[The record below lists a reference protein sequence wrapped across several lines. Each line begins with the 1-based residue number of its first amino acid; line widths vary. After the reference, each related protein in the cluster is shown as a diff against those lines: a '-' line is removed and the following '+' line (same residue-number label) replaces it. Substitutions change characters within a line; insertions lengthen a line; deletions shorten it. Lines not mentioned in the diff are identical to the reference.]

1 MDLATHLQ
9 IKGLIKKEFNGSSE
23 YATDINH
30 YEDNHFQKYPIVT
43 EQIYAV
49 EVKVSESTKICNFDS
64 YRESENILNNKP
76 LNNKKET
83 LENLENTTE
92 TNNAAEMDLK
102 MKKGSVYK
110 GKTIL
115 FLYRM

>member
-30 YEDNHFQKYPIVT
+30 YEDNHFEKYPIVT

-49 EVKVSESTKICNFDS
+49 EVKV
-64 YRESENILNNKP
+64 ILI
-76 LNNKKET
+76 
-83 LENLENTTE
+83 
-92 TNNAAEMDLK
+92 
-102 MKKGSVYK
+102 V
-110 GKTIL
+110 IL
-115 FLYRM
+115 RIF